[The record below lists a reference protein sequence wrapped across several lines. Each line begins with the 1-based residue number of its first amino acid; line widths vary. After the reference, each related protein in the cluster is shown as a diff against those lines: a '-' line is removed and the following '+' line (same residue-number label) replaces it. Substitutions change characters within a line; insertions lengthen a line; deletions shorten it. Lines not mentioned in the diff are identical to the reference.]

1 MSDAAQWLE
10 RNGAY
15 LAAAVAWL
23 RLELERHAEPGG
35 TVTADQVTA
44 ARAAM
49 DAAEGVDPPPAL
61 ALLGQRLG
69 LSRSERALLLLCLAV
84 ELDTRVPALC
94 ARAQGDQASAYPT
107 FALGLS
113 LFDGAWDAL
122 SPERPLRYWRLVE
135 VGQAGTAPLT
145 ASPLR
150 ADQRIVNYLKGVN
163 HLDERLAP
171 LLLPPSVYGAG
182 ELPPSLHQ
190 AVDLIAERLRQGAG
204 TSELPVVQ
212 LLGAE
217 APSRRLVA
225 EHTAAA
231 LGLVLYRLPAS
242 RLPMAAADL
251 EAFARLWE
259 RETLLLPV
267 ALYVDVDGTQGEG
280 HDASPAVVEQLLAG
294 GGVVFMD
301 SPEAVRGGDRPVLAV
316 EVPRATVAERRAAWV
331 AALGP
336 EAGDAPTR
344 LAGQFGLDLLTI
356 RQIAAAVPPG
366 ANGEGGRTERLWDA
380 CVWRTRPRLDALAQ
394 RLRPT
399 AGFDDLVLPSPE
411 MDLVRQLAAHV
422 RQRDRVYEEW
432 GFRRRMNRGLGVSA
446 LFAGE
451 SGTGKTMAA
460 EVVAGA
466 LHLDL
471 YRIDLSAVVSKY
483 VGETEK
489 NLRKLFDAAEA
500 GGAVLLFDE
509 ADALFGKRSEVKD
522 SHDRYAN
529 IEVNYLLQ
537 RMEAFEGLAILAT
550 NMKDA
555 LDQAFLRRLRFV
567 VDFPFPGAAQRR
579 AIWERAWPPDTP
591 TDGLDVDKLA
601 RLNLTGG
608 SIHSIALQ
616 AAFLAAEAGTP
627 VTMPLVLKA
636 ARVEFRKLDRPVN
649 EADLHWPAATGAR
662 VA

>member
-1 MSDAAQWLE
+1 MSEPAAWLE

-23 RLELERHAEPGG
+23 RVALERHAEPGG
-35 TVTADQVTA
+35 AVGADQVEA

-49 DAAEGVDPPPAL
+49 EAAEGVDPPPVL
-61 ALLGQRLG
+61 VLLGQRFG
-69 LSRSERALLLLCLAV
+69 LAWSERALLLLCMAT
-84 ELDTRVPALC
+84 ELDGRIPALC
-94 ARAQGDQASAYPT
+94 ARAQGDPASAYPT

-113 LFDGAWDAL
+113 LFDGAWDLL

-135 VGQAGTAPLT
+135 VGQAGSALLT
-145 ASPLR
+145 TSPLR

-171 LLLPPSVYGAG
+171 LLSPPSAFGAV
-182 ELPPSLHQ
+182 ELPPSQHR
-190 AVDLIAERLRQGAG
+190 AVDLIVERLQQAAA
-204 TSELPVVQ
+204 TSELPAVH
-212 LLGAE
+212 LLGAD
-217 APSRRLVA
+217 APSRQLVA
-225 EHTAAA
+225 EHTAAV

-242 RLPMAAADL
+242 RLPTDAADL
-251 EAFARLWE
+251 ETFVRLWE

-267 ALYVDVDGTQGEG
+267 ALYLDAPGAEGEG
-280 HDASPAVVEQLLAG
+280 HAEPSPAMVERLMAG
-294 GGVVFMD
+294 GGVVFLD
-301 SPEAVRGGDRPVLAV
+301 GADGGRGSRPVLAV
-316 EVPRATVAERRAAWV
+316 ELARPTVAEQRAAWA

-336 EAGDAPTR
+336 EAGDAPAR
-344 LAGQFGLDLLTI
+344 LAGQFNLDMPAI

-366 ANGEGGRTERLWDA
+366 VGGDGGRAERLWDA
-380 CVWRTRPRLDALAQ
+380 CVRRTRPRLDALAQ
-394 RLRPT
+394 RLRPI
-399 AGFDDLVLPSPE
+399 AGFDDLILPAAE
-411 MDLVRQLAAHV
+411 LDLLHQLAAHV
-422 RQRDRVYEEW
+422 RQRDRVFEDW

-466 LHLDL
+466 LDLDL

-489 NLRKLFDAAEA
+489 NLRRLFDAAEA

-567 VDFPFPGAAQRR
+567 IDFPFPGAAQRR

-591 TDGLDVDKLA
+591 TDGLDVDRLA

-608 SIHSIALQ
+608 SIHNVALQ

-649 EADLHWPAATGAR
+649 EADLHWAAATGAR

>member
-1 MSDAAQWLE
+1 
-10 RNGAY
+10 
-15 LAAAVAWL
+15 V
-23 RLELERHAEPGG
+23 
-35 TVTADQVTA
+35 
-44 ARAAM
+44 
-49 DAAEGVDPPPAL
+49 
-61 ALLGQRLG
+61 
-69 LSRSERALLLLCLAV
+69 
-84 ELDTRVPALC
+84 
-94 ARAQGDQASAYPT
+94 
-107 FALGLS
+107 
-113 LFDGAWDAL
+113 
-122 SPERPLRYWRLVE
+122 
-135 VGQAGTAPLT
+135 
-145 ASPLR
+145 
-150 ADQRIVNYLKGVN
+150 
-163 HLDERLAP
+163 
-171 LLLPPSVYGAG
+171 
-182 ELPPSLHQ
+182 
-190 AVDLIAERLRQGAG
+190 
-204 TSELPVVQ
+204 
-212 LLGAE
+212 
-217 APSRRLVA
+217 
-225 EHTAAA
+225 
-231 LGLVLYRLPAS
+231 
-242 RLPMAAADL
+242 
-251 EAFARLWE
+251 
-259 RETLLLPV
+259 
-267 ALYVDVDGTQGEG
+267 
-280 HDASPAVVEQLLAG
+280 
-294 GGVVFMD
+294 
-301 SPEAVRGGDRPVLAV
+301 
-316 EVPRATVAERRAAWV
+316 
-331 AALGP
+331 
-336 EAGDAPTR
+336 
-344 LAGQFGLDLLTI
+344 
-356 RQIAAAVPPG
+356 
-366 ANGEGGRTERLWDA
+366 NGEGGRTERLWDA

-483 VGETEK
+483 IGETEK

-579 AIWERAWPPDTP
+579 AIWGRAWPPDTP
-591 TDGLDVDKLA
+591 TDGLDVDRLA

-608 SIHSIALQ
+608 SIHNIALQ